1 MQHSGSPADAPLPP
15 VPKILIL
22 TQESMRRADE
32 ALSRQAGQA
41 HGPSFVEAQEREF
54 ARQASVQL
62 SSKKSCERGG
72 RVGVFSVALQRASLS
87 SWPEH
92 TRCSGPPAHADVP
105 C

>member
-22 TQESMRRADE
+22 PQESMRRADE
-32 ALSRQAGQA
+32 ALGRQAGQA

-62 SSKKSCERGG
+62 SSKKSCERGTGG
-72 RVGVFSVALQRASLS
+72 RVLCGIAACFSFKLARAHPL
-87 SWPEH
+87 
-92 TRCSGPPAHADVP
+92 
-105 C
+105 